1 MSMDELELKIVSGDG
16 EVCRF
21 SVKRGFSPR
30 VFSALGSS
38 LPKIGVVGKGDTY
51 LYLTM
56 GLRIGVEKTISEAS
70 PGDVGYSPRFQGL
83 VFFTSDSPDC
93 RFLNAALVGRLLTP
107 LDLLKNLREGDVVS
121 VSRV

>member
-93 RFLNAALVGRLLTP
+93 RFLNAALIGRLLTP
-107 LDLLKNLREGDVVS
+107 LDPLKNLREGDVVS

>member
-1 MSMDELELKIVSGDG
+1 MDELVLKIVSGDSV
-16 EVCRF
+16 VCRLT
-21 SVKRGFSPR
+21 VKRGFSPR

-56 GLRIGVEKTISEAS
+56 GLRISVEKTLSEAS
-70 PGDVGYSPRFQGL
+70 SGDVGYSPRFQGL
-83 VFFTSDSPDC
+83 VFFISDSPDC
-93 RFLNAALVGRLLTP
+93 RFLNTTLIGKILTP
-107 LDLLKNLREGDVVS
+107 WDRLKNLREGDVVS

>member
-1 MSMDELELKIVSGDG
+1 MDELELKIVSGDG

-93 RFLNAALVGRLLTP
+93 RFLNAALIGRLLTP
-107 LDLLKNLREGDVVS
+107 LDPLKNLREGDVVS

>member
-83 VFFTSDSPDC
+83 VFFTSDSPEC